1 MAMGLNFY
9 EKRWIMGNFKNSYRR
24 FLLKNSN
31 RGIPNLMKSIV
42 FSMGTLF
49 IVDLFFSF
57 TGKEDFLSYFV
68 FDRNAIL
75 SGQVWRLISFI
86 IIPPMTHP
94 IFVIFVLYFFWLM
107 GSFLES
113 YWGVLKFNIFYFSG
127 MIFTIIGGMIIGT
140 TTNVFLNLSIFL
152 AFAIV
157 NPDFEVRLFFFI
169 PIKIKYLAIADVL
182 LYAVLLIISPMDQ
195 KAAIVISLL
204 NVLIF
209 FGPTMLKGTKSFIQ
223 KKVNKMKWK
232 KSLKDIRWR

>member
-157 NPDFEVRLFFFI
+157 NPDLRFVIFSS
-169 PIKIKYLAIADVL
+169 IKSNIWQLRMFYCMRPLDH
-182 LYAVLLIISPMDQ
+182 ISMDQ
-195 KAAIVISLL
+195 KAAS
-204 NVLIF
+204 
-209 FGPTMLKGTKSFIQ
+209 SFPF
-223 KKVNKMKWK
+223 
-232 KSLKDIRWR
+232 

>member
-1 MAMGLNFY
+1 
-9 EKRWIMGNFKNSYRR
+9 MGNFKNSYRR

-94 IFVIFVLYFFWLM
+94 IFVIFALYFFWLM

-113 YWGVLKFNIFYFSG
+113 YWGILKFNIFYFSG

>member
-1 MAMGLNFY
+1 
-9 EKRWIMGNFKNSYRR
+9 MGNFKNSYRR